1 MTRGAAPAAVLP
13 LVGGLAAVAFLS
25 WHPLVIGSVA
35 VAGALLLRAAATGP
49 GPYVAFG
56 VALAVFFALLNPFVT
71 NDGNLILVAGPHTPI
86 LDLEVTLEEVVFGAV
101 SGVRVLA
108 VALLTGAALGLV
120 DADRLLA
127 RAMRFTPRSA
137 LTTALAVRLLP
148 TLRRDASA
156 VHEAARL
163 RGLSTAGPRRAV
175 LRRWAPLLVPLTAS
189 SLERGLDQA
198 EAMTARG
205 FAAGRRSHRPEAT
218 LTRRERAAAVLG
230 VVVVLLAA
238 VSAVRDV
245 APYAYYPRLAAAGD
259 AEATALGVAVLAV
272 AAAGA
277 AVLTRRR

>member
-1 MTRGAAPAAVLP
+1 MSRGAAPAAVLP
-13 LVGGLAAVAFLS
+13 LVGGLVGVGFLS

-35 VAGALLLRAAATGP
+35 VAGAVLLRAAATGP

-56 VALAVFFALLNPFVT
+56 VALALFFALLNPFVT
-71 NDGNLILVAGPHTPI
+71 NDGNLILVAGPHTPVV
-86 LDLEVTLEEVVFGAV
+86 DLEVTLEEVAFGAV
-101 SGVRVLA
+101 AGVRVLA

-148 TLRRDASA
+148 TLRRDAHA

-163 RGLSTAGPRRAV
+163 RGLSTAGRRREA

-205 FAAGRRSHRPEAT
+205 FAAGRRSHRPEAA
-218 LTRRERAAAVLG
+218 LTPRERVAAALG
-230 VVVVLLAA
+230 FVVAA
-238 VSAVRDV
+238 MAAMVAVAGA
-245 APYAYYPRLAAAGD
+245 APYDYYPRLAAVGD
-259 AEATALGVAVLAV
+259 PAALALGLAVLALS
-272 AAAGA
+272 AAGA
-277 AVLTRRR
+277 TVLTRRR